1 MRSGRACRRRSTSRS
16 ISTLTLISISMV
28 SRSNSSRFVLVLAWL
43 VAMGA
48 PLAPLAAQAPAP
60 TAPPPPPLR
69 LSFADAVRLASGEV
83 PVVALATLRTTEADA
98 RVRQARAAL
107 LPSLSLGGAWVN
119 RDFNSKSLG
128 IPFPPQFNLP
138 NPVPP
143 CDNYDGRVTVT
154 QTLFDWSSVARVRAA
169 GAQADGSRAER
180 GVTVEGAALTAALA
194 YLRAA
199 RGQAAVAA
207 RQADSALAAELVGLA
222 QAQKA
227 AGVSGAIDVTRARTQ
242 LVTAE
247 GLLIVA
253 RNQMDR
259 ARIDVTRALGLDPAT
274 PLTLTDSLASTL
286 GAAEVPAE
294 RDAAVTAALAG
305 RPDLGAELARGVAA
319 RRSGTAIRA
328 ERLPRVGV
336 EADYGV
342 NGLTGPSALSTRQVA
357 LQVTLPILDGFRR
370 EARAAEQDAVVRE
383 SQVRESDLRW
393 PIAAEGD
400 AALLGLAAVGV
411 RRWIYSLSHVSTDN
425 AQVDGHIIP
434 ILPKVGGYVVEV
446 RTDENR
452 QVKAGDTLVV
462 LDDRD
467 YKARLAQA
475 EADLAVALAGVS
487 NRARVGQAEAQVAQM
502 QANAEKAH
510 ADLER
515 IKPLA
520 EKDIVPKQALDAA
533 EAAARAADAGL
544 AAAQA
549 ALLGA
554 DARVAAARAAR
565 DQAALNLSYTRITAP
580 SEGVVSKKSV
590 EIGQLVQR
598 VSRS

>member
-1 MRSGRACRRRSTSRS
+1 
-16 ISTLTLISISMV
+16 MV
-28 SRSNSSRFVLVLAWL
+28 SRSNSSRLIALLAWL
-43 VAMGA
+43 VAA
-48 PLAPLAAQAPAP
+48 PAFLVAQTPAP
-60 TAPPPPPLR
+60 TTPLR

-83 PVVALATLRTTEADA
+83 PAVALATLRTSEAEA
-98 RVRQARAAL
+98 RVRQARSAL
-107 LPSLSLGGAWVN
+107 LPSLSLRGAWVN
-119 RDFNSKSLG
+119 RDFNSKALG
-128 IPFPPQFNLP
+128 IPFPPEFNLP

-143 CDNYDGRVTVT
+143 FNNYDGRVTVT

-393 PIAAEGD
+393 QIAAEVD
-400 AALLGLAAVGV
+400 AALLDLRSAQAQQAVAAEQLRLAEDELAQSRERFKAGV
-411 RRWIYSLSHVSTDN
+411 AGNIEVIN
-425 AQVDGHIIP
+425 AQTNLI
-434 ILPKVGGYVVEV
+434 
-446 RTDENR
+446 
-452 QVKAGDTLVV
+452 
-462 LDDRD
+462 
-467 YKARLAQA
+467 
-475 EADLAVALAGVS
+475 
-487 NRARVGQAEAQVAQM
+487 RARDTDIDARFAA
-502 QANAEKAH
+502 ATA
-510 ADLER
+510 R
-515 IKPLA
+515 ISL
-520 EKDIVPKQALDAA
+520 
-533 EAAARAADAGL
+533 ARAAGV
-544 AAAQA
+544 
-549 ALLGA
+549 
-554 DARVAAARAAR
+554 ART
-565 DQAALNLSYTRITAP
+565 LH
-580 SEGVVSKKSV
+580 
-590 EIGQLVQR
+590 
-598 VSRS
+598 